1 MNRILNISTS
11 LFSFLR
17 KVGLIVLCTLYSVL
31 SFSQNF
37 PVQVIPQALPPAP
50 IYVSNYADASTVSS
64 PLRVQIILNDFE
76 IANREI
82 RLKTYFT
89 GSGLS
94 FQSNDIVVGAS
105 PLFLEGGIPLILTNV
120 ELAPYFE
127 FNNITGINAS
137 QYGNAI
143 PEGAYQFCVEV
154 YDVLTGSRLSNK
166 SCAVSVVFQNEPPFL
181 VLPRNKINVDETN
194 PQYIVFQWTPRSINV
209 SNVEYELSLVEIW
222 DTQVDPQQAFLSSP
236 PVFQTTTSATTY
248 VYGPA
253 DPLLLSGKNYAWR
266 IQAKAKQGIE
276 EIGLFKNQGYSEIFS
291 FSYAGAC
298 NLPLVINH
306 EVKGSTNANIFW
318 DDFSTEIPEFT
329 IRYRQKN
336 VQDAEWFLGKTT
348 TNDHTIWDLKAG
360 TTYEYQL
367 SKSCGIT
374 QSDWSF
380 TKEFTT
386 ALEFEEE
393 SVLDCGVS
401 PDINLTN
408 MQPLASIG
416 TGATFKAGDF
426 PVKILEV
433 SGANGRFTG
442 KGYVTLPYLKNIKVA
457 VEFTNILINTDTEMA
472 EGSVRTAYDADWGN
486 ILDTGDVV
494 DVLDDVQDVFTG
506 GDFTEYDVDFEINSA
521 NDIKIEGGEII
532 ITGPNGETKTFD
544 HDDGDTYQI
553 KDASGDTYNVDEDGN
568 ITKGAEAAEGGE
580 ATAQNTD
587 GISGGS
593 GTADAPSVNE
603 ITANGVTVTFK
614 KSSNTK
620 YDLDI
625 ADSDFE
631 RSKYPKTQSASGT
644 DYYPVHKAVVD
655 GQTDEFLAEI
665 SISNSNISI
674 DDLVVKTVS
683 GLKIDTRKEENS
695 NLIISLKGINSYRS
709 EEAIVTYKDE
719 EGKYKI
725 AASFF
730 IHHIKQQELVNVVVV
745 SVNGT
750 NQLAN
755 IEQELNSIFGKAGAQ
770 FKVSTD
776 TFSLEGSDWDDN
788 NNGKLDYDGSGLL
801 SDYPKELKNIQQKYK
816 QNKPSWDAKAYHLF
830 LLPNNISLTKPLS
843 GFMPKTRQ
851 WGYIFN
857 AHTNDALE
865 NKSSQNLVAAHEL
878 GHGVF
883 KLAHPFQNA
892 ENKSGSGS
900 NWLMDY
906 NNGDQLPYAHWAAM
920 SDESLQL
927 FLFQEEEDS
936 EIAGK
941 IWFTPEWKPFSYT
954 KEQTY
959 TIYVGNVNSKHV
971 DGTVPGFALN
981 GKTYYAD
988 YDNNGKFLGYKSNSA
1003 GTIQNIPYTSI
1014 PKDTDKV
1021 NIFKNNGGCGK
1032 DSYYTI
1038 TYKYYKDN
1046 FSSQNFL
1053 ELLSNGTII
1062 KCSYD
1067 LYKLCQKGKEYFNQ
1081 YESSTSS
1088 ESEKNFLF
1096 KTSELICEAGSSQL
1110 VEAQKKQ
1117 YEEWEAT
1124 AKTIAGNINLTFSW
1138 EKYYDAL
1145 LTLSEWRQ
1153 NGITSLLENSSPAN
1167 KPLRDLIFEIAFK
1180 VNKDVLALIPL
1191 DQKVGMLVHMLDGK
1205 LYNLFTTNHDAL
1217 VTKVVASV
1225 KNSEASEFLD
1235 ILISPNYKNSDGEP
1249 LIYVLKTKLSDFLNP
1264 LNPYTSFFT
1273 EINRLSNSRNLRAD
1287 SKQDVKVYLNWD
1299 VEQKDYVL
1307 VSFVNN
1313 KNNYELVYDN
1323 SNHTVGIKTCLE
1335 YEYKYPNGLQPG
1347 TVQRVCKTEG
1357 FYLPEGSSPFDIVGL
1372 TIINDVS
1379 PFGAGCLD
1387 GQATEANSYCGTVQ
1401 HVPAIFLDYL
1411 QENEQNQ
1418 RLENFGWNVFN
1429 VAITISTLGEG
1440 AVAISAIRGAA
1451 AGQKLYVAGKNAFT
1465 LLDFTYTVAD
1475 LSFQAA
1481 NVDMPKA
1488 WTWVGYAFAAKGG
1501 YDLLKNGG
1509 ARGVGHLKKLIRE
1522 GNDAEVKNIIERL
1535 GVSNKNGDVLT
1546 VNEVKTFVDKA
1557 ELEIK
1562 SGGNPEIEAEFNKG
1576 LNAEGN
1582 TSIGVTGIKEIDD
1595 FLATA
1600 PKIDDI
1606 APSSV
1611 PNGYEI
1617 ITRNNSKYIR
1627 RKVASNPDTPRL
1639 MVDETGTIVQYVKPQ
1654 RLASNSKLRNRL
1666 IEANGGIVPPNHQA
1680 HHIVSDNVIK
1690 NSPLHQEAIKRGL
1703 YDIDRVSN
1711 GKLLAETDGDYI
1723 TGFSSEAYPTHYG
1736 SHPKYDDAIN
1746 AQIDDLIETNDID
1759 IFNISKE
1766 DLSDEALINIINAIE
1781 NRATNVLTNWQ
1792 ASKLN

>member
-367 SKSCGIT
+367 SKNCGIT
-374 QSDWSF
+374 QSDWSY

-936 EIAGK
+936 EY
-941 IWFTPEWKPFSYT
+941 TNNTVFSI
-954 KEQTY
+954 E
-959 TIYVGNVNSKHV
+959 NVTDENLTLEVKDFNCRKV
-971 DGTVPGFALN
+971 L
-981 GKTYYAD
+981 
-988 YDNNGKFLGYKSNSA
+988 LSA
-1003 GTIQNIPYTSI
+1003 GTVAEFSTADLTNIKSLKWKNAYMLSHVIGNNNKIYTKSLSISLKPEGDKMIYDKSRTSGRLVNKELLEAAASTGKDGVKYRTYFKDGEEKKGIVIPDNLGFPYILVTFKSVTQCKDEIGTQLQGKNDCYILKETQCSSSDGDGSSSSAGIDSQLKGLKESLESSSGIEFVENGTVYQLDDKGVAEIVSKPLTDEEINNGLWEGNESERFRYVVKDGILQLQAFGINKKQVKVAPGKEETDYKKISEHIRIKSNEFYKKYGVSNTSQTPTELGFDLNNKNEVFADGDAMGI
-1014 PKDTDKV
+1014 DNNASFVGVAGEGYTIVKTLITTALVKEDVYLSSSSESVIIHAPGLLTGTIEAGSTVVTDLTSMCVMAYDLSTDKKARTEAYNGFSKLKTAIGDDPKKMAPLFFDV
-1021 NIFKNNGGCGK
+1021 MVSAASGNTPAEWQILNNPLADKGQKSHFGSRGVVMTVK
-1032 DSYYTI
+1032 TVIAAGTFI
-1038 TYKYYKDN
+1038 TQIDDIVERLIKKLDDVTEATGN
-1046 FSSQNFL
+1046 
-1053 ELLSNGTII
+1053 LLSNLKALLKDLPKDLLKKLDNWKSADLIQLEEYLKKYADLVKDIKDPKIFEAVEKIIKNPESAWDVLKESDLYDTVIEKLGKSAFFKEVVTKGKKFEELISNTII
-1062 KCSYD
+1062 KNKEPFKSLLNGD
-1067 LYKLCQKGKEYFNQ
+1067 FKHLKQIHLKGKLNKII
-1081 YESSTSS
+1081 SDD
-1088 ESEKNFLF
+1088 LF
-1096 KTSELICEAGSSQL
+1096 
-1110 VEAQKKQ
+1110 VKKQ
-1117 YEEWEAT
+1117 FDEILEIDYYRAV
-1124 AKTIAGNINLTFSW
+1124 IN
-1138 EKYYDAL
+1138 D
-1145 LTLSEWRQ
+1145 
-1153 NGITSLLENSSPAN
+1153 
-1167 KPLRDLIFEIAFK
+1167 
-1180 VNKDVLALIPL
+1180 
-1191 DQKVGMLVHMLDGK
+1191 
-1205 LYNLFTTNHDAL
+1205 
-1217 VTKVVASV
+1217 
-1225 KNSEASEFLD
+1225 
-1235 ILISPNYKNSDGEP
+1235 
-1249 LIYVLKTKLSDFLNP
+1249 TKL
-1264 LNPYTSFFT
+1264 T
-1273 EINRLSNSRNLRAD
+1273 
-1287 SKQDVKVYLNWD
+1287 
-1299 VEQKDYVL
+1299 
-1307 VSFVNN
+1307 
-1313 KNNYELVYDN
+1313 
-1323 SNHTVGIKTCLE
+1323 
-1335 YEYKYPNGLQPG
+1335 
-1347 TVQRVCKTEG
+1347 
-1357 FYLPEGSSPFDIVGL
+1357 
-1372 TIINDVS
+1372 
-1379 PFGAGCLD
+1379 
-1387 GQATEANSYCGTVQ
+1387 
-1401 HVPAIFLDYL
+1401 
-1411 QENEQNQ
+1411 
-1418 RLENFGWNVFN
+1418 
-1429 VAITISTLGEG
+1429 
-1440 AVAISAIRGAA
+1440 
-1451 AGQKLYVAGKNAFT
+1451 
-1465 LLDFTYTVAD
+1465 
-1475 LSFQAA
+1475 
-1481 NVDMPKA
+1481 
-1488 WTWVGYAFAAKGG
+1488 
-1501 YDLLKNGG
+1501 
-1509 ARGVGHLKKLIRE
+1509 
-1522 GNDAEVKNIIERL
+1522 
-1535 GVSNKNGDVLT
+1535 
-1546 VNEVKTFVDKA
+1546 
-1557 ELEIK
+1557 
-1562 SGGNPEIEAEFNKG
+1562 
-1576 LNAEGN
+1576 
-1582 TSIGVTGIKEIDD
+1582 
-1595 FLATA
+1595 
-1600 PKIDDI
+1600 
-1606 APSSV
+1606 
-1611 PNGYEI
+1611 
-1617 ITRNNSKYIR
+1617 
-1627 RKVASNPDTPRL
+1627 
-1639 MVDETGTIVQYVKPQ
+1639 
-1654 RLASNSKLRNRL
+1654 
-1666 IEANGGIVPPNHQA
+1666 
-1680 HHIVSDNVIK
+1680 K
-1690 NSPLHQEAIKRGL
+1690 NSPWTPNQKEELIDAFKNTDKPYIEFEVRSNKKALDDMDLPDAEFTTGTSIRIYKD
-1703 YDIDRVSN
+1703 DIYKIIGDGN
-1711 GKLLAETDGDYI
+1711 GNFGETI
-1723 TGFSSEAYPTHYG
+1723 
-1736 SHPKYDDAIN
+1736 
-1746 AQIDDLIETNDID
+1746 QI
-1759 IFNISKE
+1759 FK
-1766 DLSDEALINIINAIE
+1766 
-1781 NRATNVLTNWQ
+1781 
-1792 ASKLN
+1792 